1 MSRWCEARYLPNNFD
16 AYYAFDHAGN
26 PPIHLWTKQLKT
38 AIPYNWFS
46 IFEEAKR
53 MQRWWIQSYFESGT
67 MLNYYEKSPSSYEYS
82 ITATDHNSRLNGSK
96 EDEGCED
103 VFEDKTVQRESTVA
117 LVSSNV
123 IPFPDAIETQHDHT
137 KYHTSLPR
145 TSSLPSNRQDEAL
158 KKHNL
163 PQNTVTDNE
172 ESIKPERKKL
182 TNRKSWSSLFLKK
195 EKSKKAQGESKK
207 NVPREAR
214 YTLPAYA
221 TSREI
226 QYADNIDFN

>member
-1 MSRWCEARYLPNNFD
+1 
-16 AYYAFDHAGN
+16 
-26 PPIHLWTKQLKT
+26 
-38 AIPYNWFS
+38 
-46 IFEEAKR
+46 
-53 MQRWWIQSYFESGT
+53 
-67 MLNYYEKSPSSYEYS
+67 MLNYYEKPSSSYEYS
-82 ITATDHNSRLNGSK
+82 ITTTDYNSRLNGSK

-103 VFEDKTVQRESTVA
+103 VFEDKTVQQESTVA
-117 LVSSNV
+117 PVSSNV
-123 IPFPDAIETQHDHT
+123 IPFPDAIETQHDHM

-145 TSSLPSNRQDEAL
+145 TSSLPSNRQDETL

-172 ESIKPERKKL
+172 ESVKPERKKL

-195 EKSKKAQGESKK
+195 EKSKKAQDGSKR
-207 NVPREAR
+207 NVSRETR

-226 QYADNIDFN
+226 QHADNIDFN